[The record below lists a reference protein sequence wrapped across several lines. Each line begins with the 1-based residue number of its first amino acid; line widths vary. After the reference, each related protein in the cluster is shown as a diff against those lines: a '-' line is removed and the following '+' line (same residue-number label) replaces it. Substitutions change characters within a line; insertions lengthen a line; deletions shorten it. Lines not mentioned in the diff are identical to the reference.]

1 MIHLRNS
8 SRLLTGAAMLALI
21 VLAGCGGKKE
31 DEEMSRE
38 ELAKQIL
45 PDSLPFTE
53 KINRLTMLS
62 FQNLQ
67 QLVDNHPDERRDF
80 AVATN
85 ALMPRNEFFKLFE
98 DKDVTFYNLYYGIG
112 NFSGVYPVDPSLPID
127 STVSLLNLEARSR
140 LAENL
145 RIGNEEVANIT
156 DEMQRGRAEDEL
168 EKLRHSLEE
177 LDEEGEVSYHGC
189 ELQAL
194 PGDMMSLMN
203 APDRPIRV
211 IFPGNPSEGSWV
223 RLSPYRMQLLI
234 EQDRQTALQ

>member
-1 MIHLRNS
+1 
-8 SRLLTGAAMLALI
+8 MLALI
-21 VLAGCGGKKE
+21 VLAGCGGK
-31 DEEMSRE
+31 EEEEISQE
-38 ELAKQIL
+38 ELAKQII

-53 KINRLTMLS
+53 KINRLTSLS
-62 FQNLQ
+62 FQKLE
-67 QLVDNHPDERRDF
+67 QLVNEHPDERRDF

-85 ALMPRNEFFKLFE
+85 ALMPREGFFKLFE
-98 DKDVTFYNLYYGIG
+98 GKNITFYNLYYGMG
-112 NFSGVYPVDPSLPID
+112 NFSGVYPVDPALPID
-127 STVSLLNLEARSR
+127 STLSLLNLEARSR

-156 DEMQRGRAEDEL
+156 DDLQRGKAEGEL

-177 LDEEGEVSYHGC
+177 LDEKGEVSFHGC
-189 ELQAL
+189 ELEAL

-203 APDRPIRV
+203 EPNRPIRV
-211 IFPGNPSEGSWV
+211 IFPGNPKEGSWV